1 MHRNTNQRQIV
12 YDSINYLGHTT
23 SENLINYIND
33 NYDNISLATIYRN
46 LNILMEENQIKKIK
60 IGQQDIFETVKNK
73 HYHYQC
79 KLCNEIVD
87 IDVDLIPFNVNTI
100 KSKDK
105 IFNVIDNDIVLYG
118 ICDKCIEK
126 I

>member
-105 IFNVIDNDIVLYG
+105 IFNVIDNDILLYG